1 MNLAEMVA
9 RYARMAPSKLHVGL
23 PLLLMGALYWL
34 SSLPGTPMPD
44 DPALYGLFYW
54 VPPSAQNALH
64 VPAYAALAWS
74 WCWALGAWLPVP
86 VARAFAACSIAS
98 AYGVFDEWHQSFVPG
113 RYASLTDVILNVAG
127 AVLGIWLAAWI
138 GSRTRTIKPQINTDT
153 DRKSVV

>member
-23 PLLLMGALYWL
+23 PLLMMGAFYWL

-153 DRKSVV
+153 HG

>member
-9 RYARMAPSKLHVGL
+9 RYARMTPSKRHAAL
-23 PLLLMGALYWL
+23 PLLIMGAFYWL

-86 VARAFAACSIAS
+86 VARAIAACSIAS

-138 GSRTRTIKPQINTDT
+138 GSRTRTIKPQIDTDT
-153 DRKSVV
+153 HG

>member
-23 PLLLMGALYWL
+23 PLLMMGAFYWL

-86 VARAFAACSIAS
+86 VARAIAACSIAS

-153 DRKSVV
+153 HG

>member
-1 MNLAEMVA
+1 MKFFSQVA
-9 RYARMAPSKLHVGL
+9 RCARVTPSKLHIAL
-23 PLLLMGALYWL
+23 PLLIMGAFYWL
-34 SSLPGTPMPD
+34 SALPGTPMPD

-86 VARAFAACSIAS
+86 VARAIAACSIAS

-153 DRKSVV
+153 HG

>member
-9 RYARMAPSKLHVGL
+9 RYARMTPSKRHAAL
-23 PLLLMGALYWL
+23 PLLIMGAFYWL

-153 DRKSVV
+153 HG

>member
-1 MNLAEMVA
+1 MNFAEMVA

-86 VARAFAACSIAS
+86 VARAIAACSIAS

-138 GSRTRTIKPQINTDT
+138 GSRTRTIKPQVNTDT
-153 DRKSVV
+153 HG

>member
-9 RYARMAPSKLHVGL
+9 RYARMTPSKLHVGL
-23 PLLLMGALYWL
+23 PLLIMGAFYWL

-138 GSRTRTIKPQINTDT
+138 GSRTRTIKPQVNTDT
-153 DRKSVV
+153 HG

>member
-9 RYARMAPSKLHVGL
+9 RYARMTPSKLLVGL
-23 PLLLMGALYWL
+23 PLLIMGAFYWL
-34 SSLPGTPMPD
+34 SSLPGTQMPD

-138 GSRTRTIKPQINTDT
+138 GSRTRTIKPQVNTDT
-153 DRKSVV
+153 HG